1 MIEYYDSRGGDLQQ
15 QRSFWPWLF
24 VEAGWIVLCAI
35 AGALFVIAIGYG
47 IGVSTG
53 FWSLLFA
60 LLTMVALAMRARILQ
75 RSRAMLA
82 VNYLEQAIRLNL
94 PLPPMLAAAEATE
107 RGPMRRRLA
116 RLRVEIEA
124 GSPIATALRRA
135 SPGAP
140 PRVLGL
146 ISAGERL
153 GRLPQAL
160 HRTAT
165 TERRILRGRRR
176 SLQAIML
183 RWYPMLIAVGVLPVF
198 SMLMIFV
205 MPKFKQIYRD
215 FGLQLPGVT
224 LWLLNVWDV
233 MAWPLFIVAAL
244 GMALACAKMFT
255 DLFPL
260 RRPPRR
266 RVGPFDRFTWT
277 VPPWRG
283 IVRNRAL
290 GDACHVIADAL
301 NAGQPADRAILDA
314 GEISPNIAFS
324 RHMQEWSRHISEG
337 VPLAE
342 AAQRAGMPAIISGM
356 LRTAR
361 DSAGA
366 AEVFAF
372 LSRYFDSRHSKAA
385 ALLEGAAIPIMVLF
399 LACLVVTLALGMFLP
414 IVKLTEHLSSSHWVM

>member
-1 MIEYYDSRGGDLQQ
+1 LIEYHDSRGGESPQ

-24 VEAGWIVLCAI
+24 AEAGWFVLCAVG
-35 AGALFVIAIGYG
+35 GAAFVIGVGFALG
-47 IGVSTG
+47 IGLG
-53 FWSLLFA
+53 FWSLFFA
-60 LLTMVALAMRARILQ
+60 LLTTVALAMRARILQ
-75 RSRAMLA
+75 RSRAMMA
-82 VNYLEQAIRLNL
+82 VNYLEQAVRLNL
-94 PLPPMLAAAEATE
+94 PLPPMLAAAQATE
-107 RGPMRRRLA
+107 RGPMRRRLGH
-116 RLRVEIEA
+116 LRMEIEA

-140 PRVLGL
+140 PRVIGL

-165 TERRILRGRRR
+165 TERHILRDRRR
-176 SLQAIML
+176 SLQSIML

-198 SMLMIFV
+198 SMIMVFV
-205 MPKFKQIYRD
+205 MPKFQRIFRD

-244 GMALACAKMFT
+244 GMALACARMFA

-266 RVGPFDRFTWT
+266 RFGFLDRFTWS

-283 IVRNRAL
+283 ILRNRAL
-290 GDACHVIADAL
+290 GDVCHVIADAL

-314 GEISPNIAFS
+314 GEISPNVFF
-324 RHMQEWSRHISEG
+324 RRQMQEWARYVGEG
-337 VPLAE
+337 VPLAD
-342 AAQRAGMPAIISGM
+342 AAQRAAMPAIFSGM

-372 LSRYFDSRHSKAA
+372 LARYYDSRHSKAA
-385 ALLEGAAIPIMVLF
+385 ALLEGAAIPAMVLVMAF
-399 LACLVVTLALGMFLP
+399 FVVTLALGLFLP
-414 IVKLTEHLSSSHWVM
+414 LVKLMEHLSSSRWVM